1 MKRPPHP
8 FPPGR
13 ARARRA
19 FTLVELITA
28 TALMTVMMLGVVQI
42 FAIVTQT
49 AGDAQAMEFAIQQ
62 QRALFDTLYNDFN
75 GLTREGYLRIAKGY
89 FDVTTAVGTN
99 APMTAFPN
107 IIPTLTTYK
116 SGTMKPANTIP
127 PPLPITLAGPAAGNC
142 ESWYGCDTLQ
152 FVSIGQFRSV
162 APNLPWNNPSG
173 GANATASGAAEI
185 MYTNNVLTPTNFLK
199 VEPVGEPAVLV
210 DNRKGVL
217 MRAAW
222 LIGTSGA
229 AGASTDDSDQALAP
243 WLSELQTTAQTR
255 TNITVFTTAGVRQLR
270 VTPFV
275 LGAPTGAV
283 QIRLNRVMS
292 CCTSEFFVEWFDPGT
307 PTTPID
313 NWFGAV
319 SWTGVGSSITLA
331 STDTNK
337 TYGKIDPC
345 TAGAGQKLTWPRAV
359 RVTMAIHDPADRTPL
374 QSNVNRYRGYAMQGV
389 FWIKDP

>member
-13 ARARRA
+13 ARARQA

-42 FAIVTQT
+42 FAIVTQA

-99 APMTAFPN
+99 APLAAFPT
-107 IIPTLTTYK
+107 IIPTLATYR

-127 PPLPITLAGPAAGNC
+127 PPLPITIAGAALANC
-142 ESWYGCDTLQ
+142 ESWYGCDPLQ

-162 APNLPWNNPSG
+162 SPNPPWNNASG
-173 GANATASGAAEI
+173 GANATASGAAEV
-185 MYTNNVLTPTNFLK
+185 MYTNNVLTPTNFLY
-199 VEPVGEPAVLV
+199 VQPGGSEPNVYV

-229 AGASTDDSDQALAP
+229 AGASDDDHDPALAP
-243 WLSELQTTAQTR
+243 WLSELQTATQTR
-255 TNITVFTTAGVRQLR
+255 TNTTLFPAPRNRQLT

-283 QIRLNRVMS
+283 QIRLNRVIT

-319 SWTGVGSSITLA
+319 SWTGVGASVTLV

-337 TYGKIDPC
+337 TYGKIDP
-345 TAGAGQKLTWPRAV
+345 TTGGQKLTWPRAV